1 MLGALQI
8 FVKIRLAII
17 LMETKI
23 SPQTFRTTITM
34 EIITIKQTISTTTI
48 IIAANMK
55 MMSLMARW
63 NRIHTQWD
71 GQILS

>member
-55 MMSLMARW
+55 MMSLMVRW